1 MARRRRDRS
10 PSSIKLTQPDRSGPS
25 EKTLLDLAQQQGL
38 FDQARQREDALKGV
52 TTKAHDAS
60 AEEAESLPPIV
71 DRIMETILWTISL
84 ATLHFTLDVLV
95 QNQYAHDI
103 SWPKITSRTGQ
114 AFLGMLRLP

>member
-1 MARRRRDRS
+1 MTRRRRDQS
-10 PSSIKLTQPDRSGPS
+10 PANIKLKQPDRSGPS

-38 FDQARQREDALKGV
+38 FDQARQREDAIKGV
-52 TTKAHDAS
+52 TTKASNA
-60 AEEAESLPPIV
+60 AEEEAEGLPPIV

-103 SWPKITSRTGQ
+103 SWPKIASRTGQ
-114 AFLGMLRLP
+114 AFLGMS